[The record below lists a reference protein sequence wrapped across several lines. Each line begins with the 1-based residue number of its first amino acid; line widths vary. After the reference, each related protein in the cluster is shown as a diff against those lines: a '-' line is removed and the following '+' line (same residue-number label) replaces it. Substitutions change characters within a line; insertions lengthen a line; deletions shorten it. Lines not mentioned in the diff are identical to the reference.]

1 MAPKMQLSQLIFQY
15 SVCSEI
21 HHHIFIIVSSFC
33 QGSLRCAA
41 DSQDSKEVGCII
53 VDRCIDFLN
62 IHGLL
67 AFYVFLRILI
77 QALCCCKRSKLSKTF
92 LIEWD

>member
-1 MAPKMQLSQLIFQY
+1 MRETEQGVFSLHIHMDGTQMQLSQFQY
-15 SVCSEI
+15 NVCSEI

-33 QGSLRCAA
+33 QGSLPCAA
-41 DSQDSKEVGCII
+41 GSQDSKEIGCII

-67 AFYVFLRILI
+67 AY
-77 QALCCCKRSKLSKTF
+77 
-92 LIEWD
+92 